1 MHDSL
6 ASWPID
12 MTTNVT
18 WAGDWGILQPNP
30 KFLIACFPFNYIS
43 TLDPTLDN
51 NAGWKYMARAN
62 VTARKF
68 VCPGNGNWRR
78 TLQRFIIRIVS
89 TQCCLMIGH
98 IDLKYEL

>member
-18 WAGDWGILQPNP
+18 GAGDWGILQPNP

-89 TQCCLMIGH
+89 TQCCLIIGH
-98 IDLKYEL
+98 IHLKYEL